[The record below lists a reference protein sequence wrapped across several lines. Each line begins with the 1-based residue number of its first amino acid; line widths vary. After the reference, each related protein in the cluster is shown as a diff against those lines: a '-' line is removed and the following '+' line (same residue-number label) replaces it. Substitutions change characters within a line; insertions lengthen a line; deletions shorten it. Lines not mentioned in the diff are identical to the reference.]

1 MIALSEERRTMHTFS
16 YHQGVRKSVVYY
28 DKGFL
33 ITTQNHYDWGRE
45 GRWIHGTELLSS
57 SEAARSIRFNTIKYK
72 RIANL

>member
-33 ITTQNHYDWGRE
+33 ITTQNHYDWGR
-45 GRWIHGTELLSS
+45 WIRGTELPSS
-57 SEAARSIRFNTIKYK
+57 SEAAPSIRFNTIKSK
-72 RIANL
+72 RVANL